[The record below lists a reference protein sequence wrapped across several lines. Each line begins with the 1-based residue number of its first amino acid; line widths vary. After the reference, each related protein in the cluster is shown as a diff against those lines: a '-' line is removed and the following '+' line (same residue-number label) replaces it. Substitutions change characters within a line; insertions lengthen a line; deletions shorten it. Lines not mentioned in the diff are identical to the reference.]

1 MANITQNTY
10 TRRTPVQQRIS
21 ANMPVQASWVDEA
34 SGEMVSVSG
43 VTENVGESSLLVNL
57 EFLPPVGSS
66 VTLRLM
72 DEDRVIV
79 EAGTEVIRIE
89 RDPSKPLAA
98 LNVVEN
104 EKQWKT
110 KSLSAAQSW
119 VTRNWKLNYEDEW
132 IN

>member
-1 MANITQNTY
+1 MANITHNTY
-10 TRRTPVQQRIS
+10 ARRTPVHQRVS

-43 VTENVGESSLLVNL
+43 VTENVGETSLLVNL
-57 EFLPPVGSS
+57 EFLPSVGSS
-66 VTLRLM
+66 VNLRLL
-72 DEDRVIV
+72 DEDKTIV

-104 EKQWKT
+104 EKQWKN
-110 KSLSAAQSW
+110 KALSAAQTW
-119 VTRNWKLNYEDEW
+119 VTRNWKLNYEEEW
-132 IN
+132 VN

>member
-1 MANITQNTY
+1 MK
-10 TRRTPVQQRIS
+10 
-21 ANMPVQASWVDEA
+21 A
-34 SGEMVSVSG
+34 SGEPVSVSG
-43 VTENVGESSLLVNL
+43 VTENVGETSLLVNL
-57 EFLPPVGSS
+57 EFLPSVGSN

-72 DEDRVIV
+72 DEDRIIV

-104 EKQWKT
+104 GKQWKA